1 MQIFLKIRV
10 DGVVESKELKDIEK
24 GLKWVLIGVK
34 ELQYQGSQFTTKES
48 VLLKSKI
55 DLDKSEFGKVLT
67 LLVSVHPYKLD
78 GDKYAKISYHVLG
91 ERSSFLVPF
100 FKFWKLLLK
109 IDELI
114 FPRLPKKGESGF
126 IVIRHL
132 ESF

>member
-24 GLKWVLIGVK
+24 GLRWVLIGVK
-34 ELQYQGSQFTTKES
+34 ELQYKDSQFTTKES

-78 GDKYAKISYHVLG
+78 GDKYAKVSYHVL
-91 ERSSFLVPF
+91 S
-100 FKFWKLLLK
+100 
-109 IDELI
+109 IN
-114 FPRLPKKGESGF
+114 KG
-126 IVIRHL
+126 L
-132 ESF
+132 